1 MASSTQQVDDT
12 KGRNMNYIQLNSC
25 NSNFYN
31 SKNHLNRKNY
41 LVPSEFTYPYK
52 KAPIIRT
59 P

>member
-31 SKNHLNRKNY
+31 SKNHLNRKNS
-41 LVPSEFTYPYK
+41 LVSSEFTYPYK